1 MDKDNKKN
9 EDAQKVEGLITELD
23 KHKTQI
29 EDYTNSLKRLQAEFE
44 NYTKRVDK
52 EKIELSL
59 YASYKVLSK
68 MLPVMDNFDKAL
80 ENIKPICNEEQFKGL
95 EMIYKQLH
103 KLLEEEGVK
112 PIECI
117 GNKLD
122 PFKHDVIEIV
132 KGDEDNVVI
141 NEVQKGY
148 AMKEK
153 ILRPSKVVIIQKK
166 EEQ

>member
-1 MDKDNKKN
+1 MAKDNKKN